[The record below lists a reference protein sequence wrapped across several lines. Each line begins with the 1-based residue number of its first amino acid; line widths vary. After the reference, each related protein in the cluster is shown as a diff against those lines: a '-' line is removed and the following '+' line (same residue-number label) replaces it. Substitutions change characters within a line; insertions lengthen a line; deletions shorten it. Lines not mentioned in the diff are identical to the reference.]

1 MKKRGLLALA
11 IYMLIFILVL
21 VVVLAARSIIVK
33 YAFDISDPEAQL
45 AANSI
50 NALLI
55 VVCVVCFI
63 PLFFKLLH
71 VVTGLKAFGYLCMLI
86 DCYVIYIGITSII
99 TSIKWGYSASG
110 TIIETLFFVVA
121 LISNAVSV
129 FRRSE

>member
-21 VVVLAARSIIVK
+21 VVVLAARSIIVEAIN
-33 YAFDISDPEAQL
+33 YAEPDDEA
-45 AANSI
+45 AT
-50 NALLI
+50 NAITSVLI
-55 VVCVVCFI
+55 ALCVICFI

-71 VVTGLKAFGYLCMLI
+71 VFTGLKAFGYLCMLI
-86 DCYVIYIGITSII
+86 DCYVIYTGITSII
-99 TSIKWGYSASG
+99 ASIKWGYGASG

>member
-21 VVVLAARSIIVK
+21 VVVLAARSIIVEAIN
-33 YAFDISDPEAQL
+33 YAEPDDEA
-45 AANSI
+45 AT
-50 NALLI
+50 NAITSVLI
-55 VVCVVCFI
+55 ALCVICFI

-99 TSIKWGYSASG
+99 TSIKWGYGASG